1 MTKNQQLR
9 EKRRQRRRQDK
20 LKNRTIIA
28 VVVIA
33 AIVVVVLIVS
43 NALRKPVGES
53 VEIMEVIDHFPDRAE
68 IEYSTNPPT
77 SGSHYAQ
84 GMPAGFYD
92 EDSPEVT
99 GLPYPEGHLVHNLEH
114 GYVII
119 WYNCGVLDDAGC
131 AELISEIKA
140 LMAEESDKVIAF
152 PWHDMDEPV
161 VVTSWGQMLR
171 METFDGEAVLNFI
184 QINRSHPRA
193 PEPNV
198 P

>member
-1 MTKNQQLR
+1 LR
-9 EKRRQRRRQDK
+9 EKRRQRRRQDN
-20 LKNRTIIA
+20 LKNQTIIA

-53 VEIMEVIDHFPDRAE
+53 VEIMEVIDHFPDGAE

-77 SGSHYAQ
+77 SGSHYSQ

-92 EDSPEVT
+92 EDSPEVMDI
-99 GLPYPEGHLVHNLEH
+99 PYPVGHLVHNLEH

-131 AELISEIKA
+131 TELKSEIRA
-140 LMAEESDKVIAF
+140 LVAEESNKVIAF
-152 PWHDMDEPV
+152 PWNNMAETV
-161 VVTSWGQMLR
+161 VLTSWGQILR
-171 METFDGEAVLNFI
+171 METFDREAVLNFI
-184 QINRSHPRA
+184 QVNRSHPRA
-193 PEPNV
+193 PEPNA